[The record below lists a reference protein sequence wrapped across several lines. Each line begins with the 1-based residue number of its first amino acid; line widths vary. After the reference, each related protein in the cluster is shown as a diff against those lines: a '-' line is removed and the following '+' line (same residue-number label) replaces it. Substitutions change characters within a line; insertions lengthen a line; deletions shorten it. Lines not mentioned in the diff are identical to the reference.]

1 MINFISVVLLILFAA
16 LSRLMPH
23 PANFAP
29 ITAIALFS
37 AVYLN
42 NKKLAIA
49 IPIAAMLISNF
60 FIGFYAGM
68 EWVYGAFVVIAVVGF
83 WLKGR
88 MENTNGGKKVAYLF
102 GTTIVSS
109 IIFFI
114 ISNFGVWMTG
124 TLYDLTMNG
133 LIQCY
138 AMAIPFY
145 RNSLAGDLFYV
156 TVMFGVYALI
166 TRYAKTPVLI
176 KSNKSK

>member
-1 MINFISVVLLILFAA
+1 MITLISAILLILFAA
-16 LSRLMPH
+16 FSRLIPH

-29 ITAIALFS
+29 IAAIALFS
-37 AVYLN
+37 AVHLN
-42 NKKLAIA
+42 NRKLAII
-49 IPIAAMLISNF
+49 IPVAAMLISNF

-88 MENTNGGKKVAYLF
+88 MENSKGGRKIAYLF
-102 GTTIVSS
+102 GTTVISS

-124 TLYDLTMNG
+124 TLYDMTING
-133 LIQCY
+133 LVQCY
-138 AMAIPFY
+138 IMAIPFY

-156 TVMFGVYALI
+156 VVMFGIYALV
-166 TRYAKTPVLI
+166 TRYAKTPVAV
-176 KSNKSK
+176 KSK